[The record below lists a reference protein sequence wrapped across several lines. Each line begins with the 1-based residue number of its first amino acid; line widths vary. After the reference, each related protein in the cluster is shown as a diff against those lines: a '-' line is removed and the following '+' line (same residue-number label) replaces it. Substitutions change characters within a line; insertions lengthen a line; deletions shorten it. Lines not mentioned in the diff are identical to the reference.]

1 LGWMEWTK
9 GDYGQ
14 AKGLLE
20 ESLALSR
27 SANDRFG
34 VADTLPMLGS
44 TVGSMGDRKRD
55 KQLNEEA
62 MALCRELGYSST
74 LATSLFSMGFGLLM
88 DGEYERGEALIEEA
102 ATLYRERGYTGGLQ
116 FVVDNLG
123 WAALLQGKHERARIS
138 YRESLTLCKE
148 LGDKMIASESLDGLA
163 CICAAEGE
171 PEQAARLFGAAE
183 ALFEVVGGQ
192 HEPGEA
198 ALREPYL
205 AMTRSQL
212 DDVAWQAAW
221 EEGRAMSMEQA
232 IGYALS
238 EEELSAP
245 PPSSTT
251 RRPSAPEPEHPAGL
265 TPREVEVL
273 GLVAAGMTNAQVA
286 KELFLSPRTVEAHL
300 ASIYHKLG
308 VTSRARATR
317 FALEHGL
324 A

>member
-1 LGWMEWTK
+1 
-9 GDYGQ
+9 
-14 AKGLLE
+14 
-20 ESLALSR
+20 
-27 SANDRFG
+27 
-34 VADTLPMLGS
+34 MLGV
-44 TVGSMGDRKRD
+44 TVGSLGDRKRD
-55 KQLNEEA
+55 KQLHEEA
-62 MALCRELGYSST
+62 MAMCRELGYSPT
-74 LATSLFSMGFGLLM
+74 LATSLFSMGYGLLM

-102 ATLYRERGYTGGLQ
+102 ATLYRERGYKGGLQ

-123 WAALLQGKHERARIS
+123 WAALLQGEHERARIS

-148 LGDKMIASESLDGLA
+148 LGDKMIASASLDGLA

-183 ALFEVVGGQ
+183 ALFEAVGGQ

-238 EEELSAP
+238 EEKLSAT

-251 RRPSAPEPEHPAGL
+251 GYSSAPSAPEHPAGL
-265 TPREVEVL
+265 TSREVEVL
-273 GLVAAGMTNAQVA
+273 SLVATGMTNAQVA
-286 KELFLSPRTVEAHL
+286 ERLFVSPRTVHRHL
-300 ASIYHKLG
+300 NSVYHNLG
-308 VTSRARATR
+308 VRSRTAATR
-317 FALEHGL
+317 FAIEHGL